1 MVSKLLTR
9 AQLELLLKS
18 NDKSIKLKKV
28 EQTEH
33 GSSFWPKFSLV
44 LVNDIIQ
51 DFVLCD
57 KCRSIITYKSSTG
70 TGGLKKHL
78 ISCEKH
84 ALSSSNTTQSTITT
98 YYSNMKPSILPE
110 KLKKEITNAY
120 VDFIALDSRP
130 FEIACDIGFKQF
142 LQAVYNAGKSSSNTQ
157 SIEISDF
164 LPHPTTVSI
173 SL

>member
-1 MVSKLLTR
+1 
-9 AQLELLLKS
+9 
-18 NDKSIKLKKV
+18 
-28 EQTEH
+28 
-33 GSSFWPKFSLV
+33 
-44 LVNDIIQ
+44 
-51 DFVLCD
+51 
-57 KCRSIITYKSSTG
+57 
-70 TGGLKKHL
+70 
-78 ISCEKH
+78 
-84 ALSSSNTTQSTITT
+84 
-98 YYSNMKPSILPE
+98 MKPSILPE

-130 FEIACDIGFKQF
+130 FEIACGIGFKQF

>member
-1 MVSKLLTR
+1 MVFKLLTR

-70 TGGLKKHL
+70 TGGLKKPF
-78 ISCEKH
+78 
-84 ALSSSNTTQSTITT
+84 N
-98 YYSNMKPSILPE
+98 IL
-110 KLKKEITNAY
+110 
-120 VDFIALDSRP
+120 
-130 FEIACDIGFKQF
+130 
-142 LQAVYNAGKSSSNTQ
+142 
-157 SIEISDF
+157 
-164 LPHPTTVSI
+164 
-173 SL
+173 